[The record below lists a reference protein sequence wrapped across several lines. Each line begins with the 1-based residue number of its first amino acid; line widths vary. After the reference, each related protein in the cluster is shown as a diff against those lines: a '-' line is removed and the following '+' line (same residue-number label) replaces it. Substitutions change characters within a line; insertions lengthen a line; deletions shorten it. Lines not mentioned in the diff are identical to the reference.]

1 MVKNLALTTCITTSC
16 RNFKWKNL
24 GIIEGNISESRG
36 HRVVLDGIIIGY
48 TFNTK
53 LVDRIRLLRRR
64 GLVEKF
70 VNVAMMKGKDE

>member
-1 MVKNLALTTCITTSC
+1 M
-16 RNFKWKNL
+16 
-24 GIIEGNISESRG
+24 
-36 HRVVLDGIIIGY
+36 VLDGIIIGY

-70 VNVAMMKGKDE
+70 VNIAMMKGKDEEYG